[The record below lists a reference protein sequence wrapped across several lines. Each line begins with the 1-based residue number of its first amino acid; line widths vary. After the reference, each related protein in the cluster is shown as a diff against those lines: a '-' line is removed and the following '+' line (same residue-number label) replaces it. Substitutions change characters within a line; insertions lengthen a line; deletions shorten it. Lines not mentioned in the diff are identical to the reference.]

1 MELIGVVPRVELI
14 ENATPSDIMNRPTVN
29 EQILLSIYNNIC
41 HFFFKS
47 SPSKSEKYFPII
59 IYKKQLK

>member
-14 ENATPSDIMNRPTVN
+14 EHATPTDIMNRPTVN

-47 SPSKSEKYFPII
+47 YPLQSEKYLPMI